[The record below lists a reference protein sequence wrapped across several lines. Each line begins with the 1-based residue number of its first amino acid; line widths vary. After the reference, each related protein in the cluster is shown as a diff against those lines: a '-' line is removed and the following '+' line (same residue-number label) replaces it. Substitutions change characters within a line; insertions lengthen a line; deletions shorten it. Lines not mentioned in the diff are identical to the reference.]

1 MTFNSVLYKVSPALH
16 LKACEWYYRVRYGVV
31 VDLMGAA
38 FFIKIAFQVMRG
50 KLMLMDVKYPTSNGG
65 YKYMSLVIS
74 KRPVSTSHTYDDI

>member
-16 LKACEWYYRVRYGVV
+16 LKACELYYRVRYGVV
-31 VDLMGAA
+31 VDLINAA

-74 KRPVSTSHTYDDI
+74 KRPVSSLHTYDDI

>member
-1 MTFNSVLYKVSPALH
+1 MTFSSVLYKVSPALH
-16 LKACEWYYRVRYGVV
+16 LKACELYYRVRYGVV
-31 VDLMGAA
+31 VDLMNAA

-50 KLMLMDVKYPTSNGG
+50 KLMLMDVEYPTSNGG